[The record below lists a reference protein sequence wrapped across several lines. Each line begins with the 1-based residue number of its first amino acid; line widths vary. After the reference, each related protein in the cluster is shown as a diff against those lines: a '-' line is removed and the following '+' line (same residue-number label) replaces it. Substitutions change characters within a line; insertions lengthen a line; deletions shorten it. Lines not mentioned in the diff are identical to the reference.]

1 MTGLTYN
8 FRQISNSSAPNFS
21 TFAPNIFANSSI
33 NNEGFVDY
41 EGFFGTTTEHLPP
54 STIYS
59 GNGDGLST
67 VLVDPSIYSF
77 PGNNSSIFYSSS
89 SNNTGTTVFAASGYN
104 LGQEQVQASG
114 PTAVLTYTNGSI
126 NTVGYSSTPFVTVA
140 RNSNVSILDPTNQI
154 AVGQFFSAPGINDN
168 GTVAYIG
175 GNSDGTSSLYA
186 TTSSGD
192 TTTITDTSGPLRDF
206 LIGGLDVGRG
216 EGPFGKYT
224 LPSIN
229 NNGVVAFNAELDAGG
244 RGIFSGSGGEVTPII
259 TTTEYGPFN
268 YLSAPSINNSGTVA
282 FNAGFR
288 TGGGAILES
297 INGNLNTVVDTS
309 NGYFTNFRSDV
320 ALNQQ
325 GQVAF
330 LADYDGGTGIFT
342 GSRDS
347 GFNEVI
353 SVGDSIGG
361 LTVQQ
366 LFISHRG
373 LNDNGQL
380 SFDAVLGD
388 GIIHNVFRADPVAV
402 PESNSSALFALAILA
417 LVGVRWRH
425 RKQSAKDAQH

>member
-8 FRQISNSSAPNFS
+8 FRQISNSTAPDFS

-54 STIYS
+54 AAIYS
-59 GNGDGLST
+59 GNGDAPST
-67 VLVDPSIYSF
+67 VLIDTSTYSF

-104 LGQEQVQASG
+104 LGQQQVQASG

-126 NTVGYSSTPFVTVA
+126 NPVAYSSTPFVTVA
-140 RNSNVSILDPTNQI
+140 RDPNVSIFDPTNQI
-154 AVGQFFSAPGINDN
+154 AVGQFFSAPGINNN

-175 GNSDGTSSLYA
+175 GNSDGTSGLYA
-186 TTSSGD
+186 TTSSGV
-192 TTTITDTSGPLRDF
+192 TTTIADTSGPLRDF
-206 LIGGLDVGRG
+206 LLGGLNVQRG

-229 NNGVVAFNAELDAGG
+229 DSGVVAFNGNLDTGA
-244 RGIFSGSGGEVTPII
+244 RGIFTGSGGELNPII
-259 TTTEYGPFN
+259 TTTEYGPFT
-268 YLSAPSINNSGTVA
+268 YLSAPSINNRGTVA
-282 FNAGFR
+282 FNAGFS

-297 INGNLNTVVDTS
+297 NNGNLTTIVDTS
-309 NGYFTNFRSDV
+309 NGYFTGFRSDV
-320 ALNQQ
+320 ALNQN

-330 LADYDGGTGIFT
+330 LADYVGGTGIFT
-342 GSRDS
+342 GSKDL
-347 GFNEVI
+347 GFTEVI
-353 SVGDSIGG
+353 SLGDSIGG
-361 LTVQQ
+361 LMVQQ
-366 LFISHRG
+366 LFISHEG

-402 PESNSSALFALAILA
+402 PESNSSALFAIAILA
-417 LVGVRWRH
+417 IVGFRWRG
-425 RKQSAKDAQH
+425 RKQSAKDARH